1 MLNVGSLL
9 GQKKMNSNA
18 TVWAFGFEAEKV
30 DDWRFAVVYLLLKK
44 FFKRLVFIQ
53 PGETPLSTVRIFWV
67 IPLYW
72 LNSESLELWTI
83 HIFSRRLVLKLCTM
97 LVSYRGKPFDLNWVL
112 VIFRYCR

>member
-1 MLNVGSLL
+1 MLRSGRLVLNQRRLTTGDLRLYS
-9 GQKKMNSNA
+9 
-18 TVWAFGFEAEKV
+18 FF
-30 DDWRFAVVYLLLKK
+30 LKK

-83 HIFSRRLVLKLCTM
+83 NIFSRRLVLKLCTM